1 MNRHPWLTPTLIL
14 GSVLWLLMGLL
25 TRLGLLEL
33 ALMEYIFLLAP
44 LLIVPLGLNLVD
56 IPAGAKLQ
64 AYLYGLVKMLQPVGA
79 LSAVGS
85 FLWPR
90 GVAAGTLVAPWL
102 VVTLLIALLGLI
114 RFLTRRPFHLGE
126 TGLDAGLGYL
136 GIGGGWFLLA
146 RLGLNPLGF
155 GHTIVFLTAVHFHYA
170 GFAAPILAGVAGR
183 LLDERFKAQQRWHQT
198 SVLGIVAGTPL
209 VAAGITFS
217 PLLEVIGAI
226 LVATSL
232 AVLAYLMKVVVLSL
246 IDYRPAQLLLSISG
260 LSVILGLGLIYLYAS
275 GEFIGYTFITIP
287 QMVQLHGVAN
297 ALGFALCG
305 LLGWNLLRR
314 VNA

>member
-1 MNRHPWLTPTLIL
+1 MKHHSWLTPGLIL
-14 GSVLWLLMGLL
+14 GGALWLFTGLL
-25 TRLGLLEL
+25 AGLGLLQL

-44 LLIVPLGLNLVD
+44 LLIVPLGLGLVD
-56 IPAGAKLQ
+56 VPAEVKLHSS
-64 AYLYGLVKMLQPVGA
+64 LYWLVKALQPLGA
-79 LSAVGS
+79 VSAVAS

-90 GVAAGTLVAPWL
+90 GLIAGTLAAPWL
-102 VVTLLIALLGLI
+102 VVTLLVALLGLA
-114 RFLTRRPFHLGE
+114 RFLARRPFHLGE
-126 TGLDAGLGYL
+126 TGLDAGLAYL

-155 GHTIVFLTAVHFHYA
+155 DDTIVFLTAVHFHYA
-170 GFAAPILAGVAGR
+170 GFAAPILAGVASR
-183 LLDERFKAQQRWHQT
+183 FFDERSQAQPQWHKA
-198 SVLGIVAGTPL
+198 SVVGLVAGAPL

-246 IDYRPAQLLLSISG
+246 ISHRPAQLLLSISG
-260 LSVILGLGLIYLYAS
+260 LSVILGLGLIYLYAT

-287 QMVQLHGVAN
+287 QMIQLHGVAN

-305 LLGWNLLRR
+305 LLGWNLLRQ
-314 VNA
+314 VNL